1 MDEQKTLEW
10 LEAISA
16 RAMDE
21 ARAGN
26 TTLVNRIGRVPAA
39 QYYFNNVFAL
49 KTLTAEQYAT
59 QHPALMREADAMR
72 TEYEAME
79 AAAGAGKR
87 IGALEEELS
96 ALKEQLAAQAEALK
110 TLTEA
115 KPKAAKKKAQP
126 VIEAEAETVEP
137 DGDGQAEQMDEKPD
151 DEPDNEPEEAGEG
164 DAEEA

>member
-16 RAMDE
+16 QAMDA

-26 TTLVNRIGRVPAA
+26 TTLVNRIGKVPAA
-39 QYYFNNVFAL
+39 AYYFNNVYAM
-49 KTLTAEQYAT
+49 KSLTAQQYAS
-59 QHPALMREADAMR
+59 QHPAMMAEADAMR
-72 TEYEAME
+72 EEYEGLQ

-87 IGALEEELS
+87 INALEDELA
-96 ALKEQLAAQAEALK
+96 ALKEQLAEQAEALK
-110 TLTEA
+110 ALTEA
-115 KPKAAKKKAQP
+115 GKPKAKKKAQP

-137 DGDGQAEQMDEKPD
+137 DGDGQAEQADEQADEKPGD
-151 DEPDNEPEEAGEG
+151 EPEEAGEG